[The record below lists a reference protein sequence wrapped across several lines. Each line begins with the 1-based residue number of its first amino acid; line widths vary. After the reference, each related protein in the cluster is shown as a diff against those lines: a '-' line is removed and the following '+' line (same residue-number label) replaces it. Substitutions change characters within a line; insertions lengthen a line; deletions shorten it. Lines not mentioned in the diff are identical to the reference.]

1 VSNYTRGRAR
11 EYRIKKKLL
20 REGAL
25 WVVRSY
31 GSHGL
36 FDLTAVFPDCVR
48 LIQVKKKYINPKE
61 KKALADFA
69 GKVKAGNISVEV
81 WFTQPKLRVLRL
93 GAQLR
98 SS

>member
-1 VSNYTRGRAR
+1 MGNYTRGQAR
-11 EYRIKKKLL
+11 EYRVKKKLL
-20 REGAL
+20 EMGAL

-61 KKALADFA
+61 KKALAEFA
-69 GKVKAGNISVEV
+69 EKVKAGNISVEV
-81 WFTQPKLRVLRL
+81 WFTQPFRILRL
-93 GAQLR
+93 GG
-98 SS
+98 

>member
-1 VSNYTRGRAR
+1 VGNYTRGQAR
-11 EYRIKKKLL
+11 EYRVKKKLL
-20 REGAL
+20 EMGAL

-61 KKALADFA
+61 KKALAEFA
-69 GKVKAGNISVEV
+69 EKVKAGNISVEV
-81 WFTQPKLRVLRL
+81 WFTQPFRILRL
-93 GAQLR
+93 GG
-98 SS
+98 

>member
-1 VSNYTRGRAR
+1 VGEKAVSNYTRGRAR

-20 REGAL
+20 MEGAL

-48 LIQVKKKYINPKE
+48 LIQVKKKYIHPRE
-61 KKALADFA
+61 RRALADFA
-69 GKVKAGNISVEV
+69 KKVKAGNISVEV
-81 WFTQPKLRVLRL
+81 WFTQPFRILRL
-93 GAQLR
+93 GGG
-98 SS
+98 